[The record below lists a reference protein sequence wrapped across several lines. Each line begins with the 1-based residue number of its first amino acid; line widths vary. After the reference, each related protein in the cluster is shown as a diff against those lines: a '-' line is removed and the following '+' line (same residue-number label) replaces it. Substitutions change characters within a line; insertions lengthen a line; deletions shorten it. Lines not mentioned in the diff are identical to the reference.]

1 MAQDSKSTWAFI
13 LRIVSYVATAIAGML
28 GGAAMLI

>member
-1 MAQDSKSTWAFI
+1 MAQDKNATWAFI

-28 GGAAMLI
+28 GGSVM

>member
-1 MAQDSKSTWAFI
+1 MAQDSKTTWSFI

-28 GGAAMLI
+28 GGSAL